1 MIGKKVF
8 KIQVDGLDKMEE
20 LGRALGGSLYPGLL
34 VCLDGELGTGKTTLV
49 QYMGMA
55 LGIRRMQSPS
65 FILAR
70 EYDSKPPLVHVDLYR
85 LSSDEVEGLALWE
98 YLDDGRA
105 LLVEWASRMALG
117 GFIDRWEIFIAYGD
131 SLFSREISAWAS
143 SSRSWEALTAA
154 LSGFSG
160 SVVLEE
166 LSNGKEINR

>member
-98 YLDDGRA
+98 YLDDGRV
-105 LLVEWASRMALG
+105 LLVEWASRMDLG
-117 GFIDRWEIFIAYGD
+117 GFTDRLEIFIAYGD
-131 SLFSREISAWAS
+131 SQFSREIRASAS
-143 SSRSWEALTAA
+143 SARSWEALTAA

-160 SVVLEE
+160 VVLEE